1 MRLENP
7 STGEVIEVLSDSPE
21 LLVMRATWTR
31 PGHRAIAHV
40 HPGMQEHWEVLEG
53 QATFDID
60 GVVSHLDAGGVIV
73 AEPGQRHLAWNP
85 TDGKVVLR
93 IEMRPALRW
102 TEFVSRLFA
111 GEPVMPLLDEFPDEI
126 RVG

>member
-7 STGEVIEVLSDSPE
+7 STGEVIEVLSESSE

-31 PGHRAIAHV
+31 PGHRAVVHM
-40 HPGMQEHWEVLEG
+40 HPGMQETWEVLEG
-53 QATFDID
+53 QASFDID
-60 GVVSHLDAGGVIV
+60 GVVSEVGLGGTVV

-85 TDGKVVLR
+85 TDQKVVLR

-102 TEFVSRLFA
+102 TQFVSRLFA
-111 GEPVMPLLDEFPDEI
+111 GEPVMSLLTEFPDEI